1 MASAVGAVAF
11 DALAAFRALGGA
23 SVVVGDVVVFGFFA
37 AFAALGAGAARFG
50 APAVSAGAPAVPAG
64 SSVGSCFMFLASTSF
79 ASRICFEPAATLSAD
94 SGASAV
100 PVAFFPCR
108 FDMTVSVERLAFKYR
123 AANLSQVWQM
133 LGLSK

>member
-1 MASAVGAVAF
+1 MPRRLPVLVA
-11 DALAAFRALGGA
+11 GA
-23 SVVVGDVVVFGFFA
+23 SLRSVLGFFGF
-37 AFAALGAGAARFG
+37 FAALGAGAARFG

-79 ASRICFEPAATLSAD
+79 ASRICFKPAAIPS
-94 SGASAV
+94 
-100 PVAFFPCR
+100 C